1 MWKNNR
7 IPWSYSN
14 ESSSRKSR
22 SSGKQPKRRA
32 IRAQKRAPPPKS
44 DGQMWLPSAAG
55 VINTDPQA
63 FDKISVDDEQKNTI
77 KRGKSIKLEAATYQ
91 KTRFDAGQQSQAAA
105 VADAVVSQRSLAQV
119 PLMKKQAKRAINST
133 RSSGRAICRQKSGP
147 RVGGRKHGR
156 DQYFTRKRGKTSRR
170 GGQVP
175 MTTTN
180 LVKDKTSQKGA
191 GASRPT
197 SVLDSCLSPWSSSHH
212 CAFDWPNIQIS
223 RPVARAQRPGADG
236 VSPAPTAEFPP
247 PQAQKERPRATI
259 KAEMLQSG
267 PFG

>member
-1 MWKNNR
+1 
-7 IPWSYSN
+7 
-14 ESSSRKSR
+14 
-22 SSGKQPKRRA
+22 
-32 IRAQKRAPPPKS
+32 
-44 DGQMWLPSAAG
+44 
-55 VINTDPQA
+55 
-63 FDKISVDDEQKNTI
+63 
-77 KRGKSIKLEAATYQ
+77 
-91 KTRFDAGQQSQAAA
+91 
-105 VADAVVSQRSLAQV
+105 
-119 PLMKKQAKRAINST
+119 MKKQAKRAINST

-236 VSPAPTAEFPP
+236 VSPSPTAEFPP

-267 PFG
+267 PSDEKVAADAATLCPRLSGERGAWGRSLVTCLSRGGISVLWAL